1 MSGQIDGD
9 LFTGRI
15 TDDVINLCIGAPGP
29 ETLKKSS
36 DLFYSAARHRL
47 EKFGA
52 GDVSLFQYGPECGSA
67 EFLRQLADFLTKEY
81 NDKVPTQLDFV
92 SSWVPTMLDIHIS
105 CHLAHLK

>member
-15 TDDVINLCIGAPGP
+15 TDDVINLCVGAPGP

-36 DLFYSAARHRL
+36 ELFDSAARHRL

-67 EFLRQLADFLTKEY
+67 EFLTQLADFLTKEY
-81 NDKVPTQLDFV
+81 NDKVPVKLVFDSCWF
-92 SSWVPTMLDIHIS
+92 PTA
-105 CHLAHLK
+105 CYPYT